1 MDFVVYGKNIFV
13 ALEVK
18 NTSRVRM
25 EDLRGLK
32 AFCGDYPEA
41 TAIFLYRGEY
51 RQKEG
56 NILCVPVEEFLNLAP
71 KKDFPH

>member
-1 MDFVVYGKNIFV
+1 
-13 ALEVK
+13 
-18 NTSRVRM
+18 M